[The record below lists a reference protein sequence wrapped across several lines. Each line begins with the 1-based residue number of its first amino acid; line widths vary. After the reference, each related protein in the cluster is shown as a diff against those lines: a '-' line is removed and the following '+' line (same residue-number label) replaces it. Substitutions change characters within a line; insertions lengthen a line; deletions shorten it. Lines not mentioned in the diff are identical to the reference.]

1 MARSKQKAMNGMP
14 FAWSPGTI
22 THVPHWKTSWQSTLS
37 LSSLQSLS
45 SSHFCLNSLFL
56 LQNCTL
62 PLILESEKG
71 PFTTALK
78 CYRFCVLQTPGQQLK
93 RRNFVKCSGW
103 SWLLMPPHASSLDL
117 ALGISALKLNF
128 NASLWDF
135 LDLASETPGKQSR
148 TTHNTQ
154 LYGKPR
160 PRNTRRLGDSAAF
173 SEIYLTATP

>member
-1 MARSKQKAMNGMP
+1 
-14 FAWSPGTI
+14 
-22 THVPHWKTSWQSTLS
+22 
-37 LSSLQSLS
+37 
-45 SSHFCLNSLFL
+45 
-56 LQNCTL
+56 
-62 PLILESEKG
+62 
-71 PFTTALK
+71 
-78 CYRFCVLQTPGQQLK
+78 
-93 RRNFVKCSGW
+93 
-103 SWLLMPPHASSLDL
+103 MPPHASSLDL